1 MLNYKGGN
9 PAKDGFYWKKGEW
22 EMVTVQGK
30 DGRLPGGIESEY
42 VKVPGLLYV
51 PIALTVSGL
60 FVIFLPFIG
69 FGMLFVLIG
78 TKAGKGLRAMARHP
92 RLEMATTPAGRALN
106 VGEREVEGGAAE
118 GRVAEN
124 AKHLDRER

>member
-1 MLNYKGGN
+1 MLKHKGGN

-30 DGRLPGGIESEY
+30 DGRLPGGMECEY

-78 TKAGKGLRAMARHP
+78 TKAG
-92 RLEMATTPAGRALN
+92 
-106 VGEREVEGGAAE
+106 
-118 GRVAEN
+118 
-124 AKHLDRER
+124 